1 MSSSTTRPVDRL
13 CPASLFTFIYLNIL
27 RLLVCP
33 HSFCHRTHARNPYP
47 VFLSAIPFFL
57 SAAVGIRRGFGSEG
71 RGSVARGGSSCRSTI
86 DDTHHPESTTPPL
99 QNRCRHLW
107 APSRP
112 LSAARHPPRPTPA
125 RRPPRPPLGRPVAL
139 AGRHAIDHVNTRRI
153 RGCHSVNIAAMSLL
167 IFIY

>member
-1 MSSSTTRPVDRL
+1 MDQTQIPFLPT
-13 CPASLFTFIYLNIL
+13 CFYFY
-27 RLLVCP
+27 
-33 HSFCHRTHARNPYP
+33 
-47 VFLSAIPFFL
+47 VFEYFEVAGHQIPFLLSAIPFFL

-71 RGSVARGGSSCRSTI
+71 RGSVARGGSSCRSAM

-99 QNRCRHLW
+99 QNRCRRLW

-125 RRPPRPPLGRPVAL
+125 RRPPHPPPGRPVAL